1 MYKLK
6 WVPGWTRLEPVL
18 MSSNEL
24 ILEQGYKIPSH
35 ILLLIKNL
43 VELS

>member
-18 MSSNEL
+18 MSSNEV
-24 ILEQGYKIPSH
+24 IVGQGYKVPSH
-35 ILLLIKNL
+35 DIKKATRNN
-43 VELS
+43 